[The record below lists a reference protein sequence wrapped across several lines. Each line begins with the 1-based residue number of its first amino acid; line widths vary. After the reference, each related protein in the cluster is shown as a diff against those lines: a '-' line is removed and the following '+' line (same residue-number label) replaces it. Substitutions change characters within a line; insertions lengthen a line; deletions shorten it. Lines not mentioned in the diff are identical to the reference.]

1 MKYIKFFLPFLIIGV
16 VAYLI
21 VGSPASITTRSQFF
35 YLQGD
40 TFDMDVKVL
49 ITDDTAYA
57 RAFVREHLDS
67 SVTSNDFNS
76 RATTFGTKDGESP
89 IVWLSQAND
98 QGVVAHEL
106 FHVTLDIMKWASVPL
121 GDSTE
126 EVYSYEL
133 QHLTN
138 QFYKQLNKLQ

>member
-1 MKYIKFFLPFLIIGV
+1 MKIIKVFLPFLIIGV

-21 VGSPASITTRSQFF
+21 VGRPHSVLTQTQFF
-35 YLQGD
+35 ELQGD
-40 TFDMDVKVL
+40 TFDMDVRVL

-57 RAFVREHLDS
+57 REFVREHLDS
-67 SVTSNDFNS
+67 SVTTEDFNS

-89 IVWLSQAND
+89 IVWFSKTDD

-106 FHVTLDIMKWASVPL
+106 FHVTLDIMKWANIPL

>member
-1 MKYIKFFLPFLIIGV
+1 MKYIKFFFPIVVVMFAAYLIIGRP
-16 VAYLI
+16 
-21 VGSPASITTRSQFF
+21 GSITTKSQFF
-35 YLQGD
+35 YLTGD

-49 ITDDTAYA
+49 VTDDTAYA
-57 RAFVREHLDS
+57 RSFVMENLDTA
-67 SVTSNDFNS
+67 VTSDDFNS
-76 RATTFGTKDGESP
+76 RATTFGTVDGQSP
-89 IVWLSQAND
+89 IIWLSDAD
-98 QGVVAHEL
+98 DKGVVAHEL
-106 FHVTLDIMKWASVPL
+106 FHATMNIMKWASVPL